1 MCKKPGLYIALP
13 CLVLVTAAWWSN
25 ESTSPTLGKISTGTR
40 EIGENDFQISFMGPE
55 GVPEFDAF
63 SPAVAY
69 NSTDDEFLVVW
80 IGSHEQPPRYEVF
93 AQRLEAGAGN
103 LIGAKI
109 RLSDNPPETIS
120 NLPSL
125 VYNPQR
131 KEYLFCWQ
139 QQDLAFQVES
149 EIYFQII
156 NSKGKKRFPNP
167 LQLSE
172 MGTVDGTLLRAT
184 RSSVTYNSIEQEYL
198 VVWQGEVNIGEWEVF
213 AQRIGAEN
221 GFPLKPDDLRV
232 TAVGEDDEIVFFA
245 TAPDVAFNS
254 IDNYYLV
261 VWHAISTPAADLE
274 VYGRFL
280 DARLS
285 ANAPSSGFKI
295 SEMGAPGE
303 AVFSGVLPSV
313 AFNPVSEEFLV
324 VWHGDDFVDGKFE
337 IYGQRIHGATGSEV
351 GLDDFQISQTGP
363 AFRAELDAFAASVVY
378 NSDQNEYLVIWE
390 SEGTTFGEFEIFG
403 QRIHGSA
410 GSEIGENDFR
420 ISDMGPDFDT
430 GFGAFTSAVAYS
442 EGSDEYLVVWA
453 GDDSVDGE
461 FEIYGQRIEGAAAEP
476 TEEFSPSITVTLDG
490 QSSGSLAPISS
501 PQLIRESIAF
511 LDQDDIPGTRI
522 LQVDNGAVN
531 WDSLVFGSAPIETEG
546 SLEVVL
552 GGKTITAAT
561 AKIIYVVRE
570 VSEDSVVL
578 RAVFSEIEASPIVL
592 ALVPEQFGNIAQGAI
607 GFSAIDA
614 VLTRPPNG
622 AGFTLVEVF
631 NSAKSVSEDY
641 KGFSAQVTT
650 RDTFDED
657 FFMMPRFQ
665 GRLKVAS
672 DFTSRVEKLSSG
684 VHTSE
689 FQINGPPAPTIELD
703 PNPIQVCEGRVGQT
717 WVSWNASGVESVEV
731 RVSASDGNV
740 FALGPAQGT
749 AQTGL
754 WVRDGMTFYLVDGS
768 SADALATVT
777 ATFTSEGCPFPPR
790 LYFPQFGNS
799 QGLFSEIVLTSLALG
814 IQTKAT
820 ISLKDDD
827 GNPLTVNL
835 NGQRVTGELSVILP
849 PGGVLRFKS
858 DGIGP
863 LITGSVTVGA
873 ENEVDGVILFGGDT
887 GLAGVGNSPGF
898 EHGFIAPIE
907 TDVDGTNTGIAFM
920 GLGEATLLDVTLRD
934 VNGQA
939 LLNAELDLSAFGHR
953 ALFVDQIPWAKGNNL
968 IDFSSFTGLLDVS
981 TDRKIATTVIQ
992 TRAKELATLP
1002 VVGKTPL
1009 AGPPS
1014 LLGFTGQGALDEDLH
1029 FAQFGDGLD
1038 QIFSQIIL
1046 FNLSDEMDATGEI
1059 RLRDDTGDPLGVN
1072 LNGQQVDGSLPIN
1085 IPVRSL
1091 RFFQTDGQSPE
1102 LISGS
1107 VSVVSDVELAGT
1119 ILFGGDTGVAGVGSS
1134 VSLQE
1139 GFSAPIETDSDAGIN
1154 TGIAVVNLE
1163 GDVTVLELLLTD
1175 PNGAPLAKSEIQIEA
1190 NGHTAVFVDQIEWN
1204 LQIDFSEFKGNLRV
1218 LSQGKS
1224 IGATVIQTR
1233 PGQLATIPVS
1243 ALN

>member
-1 MCKKPGLYIALP
+1 MSWHA
-13 CLVLVTAAWWSN
+13 N
-25 ESTSPTLGKISTGTR
+25 PTL
-40 EIGENDFQISFMGPE
+40 
-55 GVPEFDAF
+55 A
-63 SPAVAY
+63 
-69 NSTDDEFLVVW
+69 
-80 IGSHEQPPRYEVF
+80 
-93 AQRLEAGAGN
+93 
-103 LIGAKI
+103 
-109 RLSDNPPETIS
+109 
-120 NLPSL
+120 
-125 VYNPQR
+125 
-131 KEYLFCWQ
+131 
-139 QQDLAFQVES
+139 
-149 EIYFQII
+149 
-156 NSKGKKRFPNP
+156 
-167 LQLSE
+167 
-172 MGTVDGTLLRAT
+172 
-184 RSSVTYNSIEQEYL
+184 
-198 VVWQGEVNIGEWEVF
+198 
-213 AQRIGAEN
+213 
-221 GFPLKPDDLRV
+221 
-232 TAVGEDDEIVFFA
+232 
-245 TAPDVAFNS
+245 DV
-254 IDNYYLV
+254 
-261 VWHAISTPAADLE
+261 E

-285 ANAPSSGFKI
+285 ANAPSGGFKI

-324 VWHGDDFVDGKFE
+324 VWHGNDFVDGKVDGKFE
-337 IYGQRIHGATGSEV
+337 IYGQKIHGATGSEV

-363 AFRAELDAFAASVVY
+363 DFLAELDAFEASVVY
-378 NSDQNEYLVIWE
+378 NSDQNEYLVIWA
-390 SEGTTFGEFEIFG
+390 SEGTTFESEFEIFG

-410 GSEIGENDFR
+410 GSEIGGNDFR

-430 GFGAFTSAVAYS
+430 VFGAFTSAVAYS
-442 EGSDEYLVVWA
+442 EGSDEYLVVWE

-461 FEIYGQRIEGAAAEP
+461 FEIYGQRIEGVAAEP

-501 PQLIRESIAF
+501 PRLVRESMVF

-531 WDSLVFGSAPIETEG
+531 WDSLVFGSTPIETEG

-561 AKIIYVVRE
+561 AKITYVVRE

-578 RAVFSEIEASPIVL
+578 RAVLSEIEASPIVL
-592 ALVPEQFGNIAQGAI
+592 ALVPEQFGNIAQEAT
-607 GFSAIDA
+607 GFPVIDA

-641 KGFSAQVTT
+641 KGFSAQVMT

-665 GRLKVAS
+665 GHLKVAS

-740 FALGPAQGT
+740 FAPGPAQGT

-790 LYFPQFGNS
+790 LYFPQFGNG

-835 NGQRVTGELSVILP
+835 NGQRVAGELSVILP

-887 GLAGVGNSPGF
+887 GLAGIGNSPGF

-934 VNGQA
+934 
-939 LLNAELDLSAFGHR
+939 
-953 ALFVDQIPWAKGNNL
+953 
-968 IDFSSFTGLLDVS
+968 
-981 TDRKIATTVIQ
+981 
-992 TRAKELATLP
+992 
-1002 VVGKTPL
+1002 
-1009 AGPPS
+1009 GP
-1014 LLGFTGQGALDEDLH
+1014 
-1029 FAQFGDGLD
+1029 
-1038 QIFSQIIL
+1038 
-1046 FNLSDEMDATGEI
+1046 
-1059 RLRDDTGDPLGVN
+1059 
-1072 LNGQQVDGSLPIN
+1072 
-1085 IPVRSL
+1085 
-1091 RFFQTDGQSPE
+1091 SPFE
-1102 LISGS
+1102 C
-1107 VSVVSDVELAGT
+1107 
-1119 ILFGGDTGVAGVGSS
+1119 
-1134 VSLQE
+1134 
-1139 GFSAPIETDSDAGIN
+1139 
-1154 TGIAVVNLE
+1154 
-1163 GDVTVLELLLTD
+1163 
-1175 PNGAPLAKSEIQIEA
+1175 
-1190 NGHTAVFVDQIEWN
+1190 
-1204 LQIDFSEFKGNLRV
+1204 
-1218 LSQGKS
+1218 
-1224 IGATVIQTR
+1224 
-1233 PGQLATIPVS
+1233 
-1243 ALN
+1243 